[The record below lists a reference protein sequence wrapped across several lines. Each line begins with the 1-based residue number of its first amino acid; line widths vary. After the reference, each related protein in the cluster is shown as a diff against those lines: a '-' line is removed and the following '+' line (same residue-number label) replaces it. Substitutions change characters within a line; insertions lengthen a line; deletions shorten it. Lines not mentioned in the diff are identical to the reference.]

1 MLEGQEISE
10 VNFSEILK
18 ASYSQRIDS
27 TFFSKEFLN
36 SSFAQEVIT
45 LNELCVVR
53 SGTTPT
59 DRDDELQEGVV
70 LLKTDSI
77 RNGILNYFSA
87 KDFFFID
94 IDSSLKMKATALQC
108 DDVLMNIV
116 GATTD
121 VIGRCSVL
129 ATDFPPANITQAMA
143 LLRIR
148 DDFKNI
154 INPSYLF
161 AYLSSRQGHKQVRRI
176 ARPTGQF
183 NMNLQEVGSFLIPL
197 LSLKFQEP
205 VDKLIKNSEILN
217 KDSVAKFAQAEQIL
231 LEEVGLAD
239 FTPSKQNTN
248 IKTFAQSFGA
258 SGRLDAEYY
267 QPKYDAYIQQ
277 IKNYKHG
284 FKSIAEVLTI
294 PIKNGTT
301 PSSVT
306 PGYNACEHYF
316 VRVEAFQENLTI
328 DETLFNSL
336 DKEDYQKYKAN
347 LTIKNDIL
355 VSMTGTIGAVV
366 IYSPEKPA
374 LINQNIMR
382 LRCNES
388 IINTESLSIYLKTI
402 GKVLLERVQTGNV
415 QPYVNTSNFEILIVP
430 LIDLKTQT
438 HISELVQQSFTLKA
452 QSEHLLSV
460 AKRAVEMAI
469 EQDEAAAM
477 HFIENSTN

>member
-1 MLEGQEISE
+1 MLEGLEVIELNSKDVYGSLYGRFDAEFFNKKYIENEKSLDFKKSVFLSE
-10 VNFSEILK
+10 LAVITDGEHGSPDLDDESGIIYLSGNNVKDNQIDFGNVRYCTEKLHVKNARSSVKKNTVLMSIVGTVGK
-18 ASYSQRIDS
+18 ASVVHDDVIANTDRNVATIKPNTLINPHYLSI
-27 TFFSKEFLN
+27 FLN
-36 SSFAQEVIT
+36 CKF
-45 LNELCVVR
+45 
-53 SGTTPT
+53 GTNQT
-59 DRDDELQEGVV
+59 DR
-70 LLKTDSI
+70 
-77 RNGILNYFSA
+77 FS
-87 KDFFFID
+87 
-94 IDSSLKMKATALQC
+94 
-108 DDVLMNIV
+108 
-116 GATTD
+116 
-121 VIGRCSVL
+121 
-129 ATDFPPANITQAMA
+129 
-143 LLRIR
+143 
-148 DDFKNI
+148 
-154 INPSYLF
+154 
-161 AYLSSRQGHKQVRRI
+161 
-176 ARPTGQF
+176 TGNVQ
-183 NMNLQEVGSFLIPL
+183 PL
-197 LSLKFQEP
+197 LNLSQLKQIKICNFGMGFQSAIAELSQAQ
-205 VDKLIKNSEILN
+205 DEKLKQS
-217 KDSVAKFAQAEQIL
+217 KVSYTQAEQIL

>member
-1 MLEGQEISE
+1 MLEGLEVIELNSKDVYGSLYGRFDAEFFNKKYIENEKSLDFKKSVFLSE
-10 VNFSEILK
+10 LAVITDGEHGSPDLDDESGIIYLSGNNVKDNQIDFGNVRYCTEKLHVKNARSSVKKNTVLMSIVGTVGK
-18 ASYSQRIDS
+18 ASVVHDDVIANTDRNVATIKPNTLINPHYLSI
-27 TFFSKEFLN
+27 FLN
-36 SSFAQEVIT
+36 CKF
-45 LNELCVVR
+45 
-53 SGTTPT
+53 GTNQT
-59 DRDDELQEGVV
+59 DR
-70 LLKTDSI
+70 
-77 RNGILNYFSA
+77 FS
-87 KDFFFID
+87 
-94 IDSSLKMKATALQC
+94 
-108 DDVLMNIV
+108 
-116 GATTD
+116 
-121 VIGRCSVL
+121 
-129 ATDFPPANITQAMA
+129 
-143 LLRIR
+143 
-148 DDFKNI
+148 
-154 INPSYLF
+154 
-161 AYLSSRQGHKQVRRI
+161 
-176 ARPTGQF
+176 TGNVQ
-183 NMNLQEVGSFLIPL
+183 PL
-197 LSLKFQEP
+197 LNLSQLKQIKICNFGMGFQSAIAELSQAQ
-205 VDKLIKNSEILN
+205 DEKLKQS
-217 KDSVAKFAQAEQIL
+217 KVSYTQAEQIL

-306 PGYNACEHYF
+306 PGYNASEHYF